1 MIFHKL
7 RKILA
12 LLTLAFAVIAT
23 PAWAISKDDAK
34 SQGLIGE
41 RSNGYLGIVTSSPTA
56 DLRSLVG
63 QINEKRKAAYTSG
76 ARKAGVER
84 SVFEIRM
91 GQRLQE
97 RSPAGHFIQLQN
109 GKWRKK

>member
-1 MIFHKL
+1 MFHKL
-7 RKILA
+7 RRALTLFA
-12 LLTLAFAVIAT
+12 LLFAVIAT

-41 RSNGYLGIVTSSPTA
+41 RSNGYLGIVTSSPSA
-56 DLRSLVG
+56 DVRTLVN
-63 QINEKRKAAYTSG
+63 QINTKRKAAYSSG
-76 ARKAGVER
+76 AKKSGVER

-97 RSPAGHFIQLQN
+97 RSPAGHYIQLQN
-109 GKWRKK
+109 GKWKKK